1 MKQGWRWYG
10 SKDAISLKEIR
21 QAGVTDVVAALY
33 ERRCGEVWPVEEI
46 KARQEEVRKAGMEWT
61 VVESVPVHESI
72 KLRKGPYKKYLAN
85 YKESLKN
92 LAACGIKVICYNF
105 MPVLDWTRSNLAK
118 ELPDGSTVLQ
128 YDDVEVAMFDIHM
141 LKRAG
146 AAKDYSKEVQA
157 KAKAKF
163 SKLSGKA
170 KQKVAD
176 SILLG
181 LPGTVDNLTI
191 PEFRD
196 LLKTYEGIDDKKLRA
211 NLYKFL
217 NEIRPLCDE
226 LGIRMAIH
234 PDDPPRPI
242 FGLPR
247 VMSTAADFREMCE
260 KVPSENIGFT
270 FCTGSLGGNPES
282 NEVEIFREFASRIHF
297 VHFRNV
303 VYTEGRTFRESE
315 CHLSGKVDLPRLMK
329 LLIAE
334 EARRGEGIVVRPD
347 HGRYMEIDKARNCYA
362 GYSYG
367 GRLVGLAE
375 LRGLEYA
382 LRHTSDVD
390 GKVIV
395 CTGAAGVLCST
406 MTEDLLLHGAK
417 VAVLD
422 LRGEV
427 AREFCDKLAA
437 KGLTETIA
445 IEANVLD
452 RASLEKARDKVL
464 AKWGRIDVLING
476 AGGNHPRGTC
486 PAEQMTGDAKLEDTF
501 FGLQM
506 EGFEFVN
513 KLNFIG
519 TLLPCQVFCKVMAD
533 NGGGSVLNFCSMA
546 AYQPLTKVAA
556 YGAAKASIMNF
567 TYWLATHLAPM
578 GIRVNAIAPGF
589 FITNQN
595 RFLMLEKDGKTLTP
609 RGNKVIAKTPMRK
622 FGEPS
627 DLFGAARYLL
637 SDEASFVTGV
647 VLPVDGGFVCYS
659 GV

>member
-10 SKDAISLKEIR
+10 TSDAITLKEIR

-33 ERRCGEVWPVEEI
+33 ERACGEVWPVEEI
-46 KARQEEVRKAGMEWT
+46 QARQAAVQKEGMVWS

-72 KLRKGPYKKYLAN
+72 KLRKGPFRKYIEN
-85 YKESLKN
+85 YKATLRN
-92 LAACGIKVICYNF
+92 LAACGIKVVCYNF

-128 YDDVEVAMFDIHM
+128 YDDVEVALFDIYM

-163 SKLSGKA
+163 AKLSEKA
-170 KQKVAD
+170 KQKIAD
-176 SILLG
+176 AILLG

-191 PEFRD
+191 PQFRD
-196 LLKTYEGIDDKKLRA
+196 LLATYQGVDDKVLRK

-217 NEIRPLCDE
+217 NEIRPVCDE

-247 VMSTAADFREMCE
+247 VMSSAADFREMCAN
-260 KVPSENIGFT
+260 VPSANIGFT
-270 FCTGSLGGNPES
+270 FCTGSLGGNPEA
-282 NEVEIFREFASRIHF
+282 NEVEMFREFAARIHF

-315 CHLSGKVDLPRLMK
+315 CHLTGKVNLPRLME
-329 LLIAE
+329 LLIEE

-347 HGRYMEIDKARNCYA
+347 HGRSMEIDKSRDCYA

-382 LRHTSDVD
+382 VRHTRDVD

-395 CTGAAGVLCST
+395 CTGATGVLCSAL
-406 MTEDLLLHGAK
+406 TENLLLHGAK
-417 VAVLD
+417 VAVLG
-422 LRGEV
+422 RNGV
-427 AREFCDKLAA
+427 AAQAFCDQLAA
-437 KGLTETIA
+437 KGLTETLA
-445 IEANVLD
+445 VEANVLD
-452 RASLEKARDKVL
+452 KVALEKACALILK
-464 AKWGRIDVLING
+464 KWGRIDVLING

-486 PAEQMTGDAKLEDTF
+486 AAEQMTSETPLDQTF
-501 FGLQM
+501 FGLEM

-513 KLNFIG
+513 RLNFIG
-519 TLLPCQVFCKVMAD
+519 TLLPSQVFGRVMAEQ
-533 NGGGSVLNFCSMA
+533 GGGVVLNFASMA

-556 YGAAKASIMNF
+556 YGAAKAAIMNF
-567 TYWLATHLAPM
+567 TSWLATHLAPM

-595 RFLMLEKDGKTLTP
+595 RFLMLEKDEKTLTP

-622 FGEPS
+622 FGEPH
-627 DLFGAARYLL
+627 DLFGAARYLI
-637 SDEASFVTGV
+637 SDESSFVTGV

>member
-10 SKDAISLKEIR
+10 TNDAISLKEIR

-33 ERRCGEVWPVEEI
+33 ERKCGEVWPVEEI
-46 KARQEEVRKAGMEWT
+46 KARQAEVKKAGMDWT

-72 KLRKGPYKKYLAN
+72 KLRKGPYKKFIEN
-85 YKESLKN
+85 YKQSLKN
-92 LAACGIKVICYNF
+92 LAECGIKVICYNF

-128 YDDVEVAMFDIHM
+128 YDDVEVAMFDIYM
-141 LKRAG
+141 LKREG

-157 KAKAKF
+157 KAKKKF
-163 SKLSGKA
+163 SSLSEKA

-191 PEFRD
+191 PQFRD
-196 LLKTYEGIDDKKLRA
+196 LLKTYTGITDRKLRD

-226 LGIRMAIH
+226 LGIKMAIH

-260 KVPSENIGFT
+260 KVPSDNIGFT

-282 NEVEIFREFASRIHF
+282 NEVEIFAEFAKRIHF

-315 CHLSGKVDLPRLMK
+315 CHLSGKVDLPRLMQ
-329 LLIAE
+329 LLIKE
-334 EARRGEGIVVRPD
+334 EIRRGEDIVVRPD
-347 HGRYMEIDKARNCYA
+347 HGRYMEIDKFRDCYA

-382 LRHTSDVD
+382 LRHTNDVA
-390 GKVIV
+390 GKIIV

-406 MTEDLLLHGAK
+406 MTEDLLAHGAK

-422 LRGEV
+422 LRGDV
-427 AREFCDKLAA
+427 AKDFCAKLAA

-452 RASLEKARDKVL
+452 KSSLEKARDQILK
-464 AKWGRIDVLING
+464 KWGRIDILING
-476 AGGNHPRGTC
+476 AGGNHPKGTC
-486 PAEQMTGDAKLEDTF
+486 PAEQMTKDTPLADTF
-501 FGLQM
+501 FGLDM
-506 EGFEFVN
+506 EGFTFVN

-519 TLLPCQVFCKVMAD
+519 TLLPCQVFCKVMCD
-533 NGGGSVLNFCSMA
+533 QGGGAVLNFCSMA

-556 YGAAKASIMNF
+556 YGAAKASILNF
-567 TYWLATHLAPM
+567 TQFLATHLAPM
-578 GIRVNAIAPGF
+578 NVRVNALAPGF

-595 RFLMLEKDGKTLTP
+595 RFLMLEKDEKTLTP
-609 RGNKVIAKTPMRK
+609 RGNKVISKTPMRK
-622 FGEPS
+622 FGDPS
-627 DLFGAARYLL
+627 DLFGAARFLL
-637 SDEASFVTGV
+637 SDEASFITGV
-647 VLPVDGGFVCYS
+647 TLPVDGGFVSYS